1 MPKVSVESTT
11 PRDQIWKVSTLT
23 LESKF
28 GEHFVVQWGK
38 LHHNHGG
45 GDLGGEGGVHGN
57 GEYGSLTVVGQQKS
71 T

>member
-28 GEHFVVQWGK
+28 GEHFVAQWGK

-45 GDLGGEGGVHGN
+45 GDLVPK
-57 GEYGSLTVVGQQKS
+57 VGFMGMENMGA
-71 T
+71 

>member
-1 MPKVSVESTT
+1 
-11 PRDQIWKVSTLT
+11 VSTLT

>member
-1 MPKVSVESTT
+1 VPKVSVESTT

-38 LHHNHGG
+38 LHHNQGG
-45 GDLGGEGGVHGN
+45 GDLVAK
-57 GEYGSLTVVGQQKS
+57 VGFMGMENMGA
-71 T
+71 